1 METHLYSRLAEFNKD
16 IPNNYRERWGSALY
30 YLEASHNVA
39 GTRMD
44 EVAIYNAY
52 DRHQKQ
58 KTEEN
63 KLSRVSSASV
73 TTLHKKNF

>member
-30 YLEASHNVA
+30 YLEASQNVA

-52 DRHQKQ
+52 DRHQTQ
-58 KTEEN
+58 KA
-63 KLSRVSSASV
+63 KDSLIMSRVSSASV
-73 TTLHKKNF
+73 TTLPKK